1 MFVAAGTRLNW
12 VGNFSADAFSNQTA
26 VDAVQAVA
34 AGLKNKYNLIIERS
48 NPSATAGASQAST
61 ISLDLLTNM
70 DRGNGSDGMVD
81 IQGNVDDEFALVGN
95 ANDDSNIMVT
105 SGNVVSTTVDTSKCD
120 TVWDKFQNALPTWLG
135 GTPVTP
141 NQAVC
146 RTEAGNTAIQNV
158 VANTASAT
166 GAGSAATQA
175 ASTTAGAQQ
184 AANYKTQSQ
193 LAQDAIKAAQSHD
206 NTMLYIGIGVAAV
219 VVIVVAVVA
228 VK

>member
-12 VGNFSADAFSNQTA
+12 IGNFSADAFSNQSA

-48 NPSATAGASQAST
+48 NPSISAGASQAST

-95 ANDDSNIMVT
+95 ANDDSNITIT
-105 SGNVVSTTVDTSKCD
+105 SSVAVSTTTVNTSSCD
-120 TVWDKFQNALPTWLG
+120 TLVDKFRNALPTWLG

-141 NQAVC
+141 SQEAC
-146 RTEAGNTAIQNV
+146 RTQAGNMAIRNVAVNAGTAY
-158 VANTASAT
+158 
-166 GAGSAATQA
+166 GAGSATGQA
-175 ASTTAGAQQ
+175 ASTSASAQQ
-184 AANYKTQSQ
+184 AANIKTQAQ
-193 LAQDAIKAAQSHD
+193 LAEAARKAAAGD
-206 NTMLYIGIGVAAV
+206 NIMLYIGIGVAAV
-219 VVIVVAVVA
+219 VVVVVGIMA

>member
-1 MFVAAGTRLNW
+1 MFIAAGTRLNW
-12 VGNFSADAFSNQTA
+12 VGNFSADAFSNQSA

-48 NPSATAGASQAST
+48 NPSMSAGASQAST

-95 ANDDSNIMVT
+95 ANDDSNITVT
-105 SGNVVSTTVDTSKCD
+105 SGAMVSTTVNTSSCD
-120 TVWDKFQNALPTWLG
+120 TLVDKFRNALPTWLG

-146 RTEAGNTAIQNV
+146 RTQAGNTAIQNV
-158 VANTASAT
+158 AVNAGAAY
-166 GAGSAATQA
+166 GAGSATAQA
-175 ASTTAGAQQ
+175 ASTSAGAQQ
-184 AANYKTQSQ
+184 AANFSTQSQ
-193 LAQDAIKAAQSHD
+193 LAQDAIKAAQSSD

-219 VVIVVAVVA
+219 VVIVVGIVA